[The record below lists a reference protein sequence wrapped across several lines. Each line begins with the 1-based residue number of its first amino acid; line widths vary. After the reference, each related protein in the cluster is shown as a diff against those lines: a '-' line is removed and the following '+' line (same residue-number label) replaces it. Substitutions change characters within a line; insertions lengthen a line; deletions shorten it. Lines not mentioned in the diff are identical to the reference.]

1 MTLSSRH
8 AFSDCAWHPHC
19 QRERGFRSM
28 DKGWRVAGMILT
40 VQVTEKMR
48 LAAGTMASPPA
59 SRTLVLNSRVTQAPM
74 AMAIP
79 AARVRFGV
87 FEVDLR
93 SGELHKHGIKI
104 KLHDQPFQV
113 LAMLLENPGELVTR
127 EQLHQKL
134 WAADTFVDF
143 DVGLNSAIK
152 RLRDALGDSAESPR
166 YIETLPRRGYRFI
179 ASVEDAIPAIAPGP
193 QPSIGT
199 RQAEAASVAKPAEEA
214 PTAAKAGL
222 RPRSLWG
229 LGLAAAAGLALL
241 LALNLPSL
249 HHRVQGTT
257 IPLKIRSL
265 AVLPLENLSRDAD
278 QEYFADGMTEEL
290 ITDLGKIAGLRVI
303 SRTSS
308 MHYKGRR
315 KTLPEIARELNVDA
329 VIEGAVL
336 RSGDH
341 VRITTQLVEA
351 ASDRHLWAESYE
363 RELRD
368 VLTLQGEVARD
379 VAKQVNIK
387 LSQEEQTRFASTH
400 PVDPKALEAY
410 LKGRYELYKMTL
422 EGTKKSIDYFAQA
435 LDKDPTY
442 ARAWA
447 GLSEALSFPLVPQG
461 TWDSQP
467 QEVSAKAK
475 AAALKALELDGALS
489 EGHLSLGLV
498 LEREWLWS
506 GAEKEYQRAIAL
518 DPNNARA
525 HGVYGF
531 HLMAQGRLE
540 EAIAETRRAQEL
552 DPLSPLMH
560 RYSARALSAAGRYDE
575 ALAQYREVAA
585 LGGAMSYPT
594 HRRMALAYERKGME
608 REALAELLAALR
620 TPKNWLES
628 APSLPEKVEDRAAK
642 QLAARVERKYAS
654 SGYPEAK
661 RVFLHGD
668 ALHSAGL
675 IWTAADYAEL
685 GLKDKAF
692 EWLDKAIE
700 LRNPNME
707 FINVDERFVPL
718 RSDPRFGDLLRRI
731 GLPE

>member
-1 MTLSSRH
+1 
-8 AFSDCAWHPHC
+8 
-19 QRERGFRSM
+19 
-28 DKGWRVAGMILT
+28 
-40 VQVTEKMR
+40 
-48 LAAGTMASPPA
+48 
-59 SRTLVLNSRVTQAPM
+59 
-74 AMAIP
+74 MAIAIP
-79 AARVRFGV
+79 SGRARFGV

-93 SGELHKHGIKI
+93 SGELHKHGIRI

-113 LAMLLENPGELVTR
+113 LAMLLEHPGELVTR

-179 ASVEDAIPAIAPGP
+179 ASVEDDIPAIAPGP
-193 QPSIGT
+193 LPSVGT
-199 RQAEAASVAKPAEEA
+199 GQAEAASVAKPAEDA
-214 PTAAKAGL
+214 PAAAKARL

-229 LGLAAAAGLALL
+229 LALAAAAGLALL

-249 HHRVQGTT
+249 HRRVQGTT

-278 QEYFADGMTEEL
+278 QEYFADGMTEAL
-290 ITDLGKIAGLRVI
+290 ITDLGQIAELRVI

-308 MHYKGRR
+308 MHYKGTR
-315 KTLPEIARELNVDA
+315 KSLPEIARELNVDA

-368 VLTLQGEVARD
+368 MLTLQGEVARD

-387 LSQEEQTRFASTH
+387 LSQEEQTRFASAH

-435 LDKDPTY
+435 LDRDPTY

-447 GLSEALSFPLVPQG
+447 GLSEALSLPFVSQGPLSVRWRHDLRG
-461 TWDSQP
+461 TPWDSHP
-467 QEVSAKAK
+467 QEVLAKAK

-498 LEREWLWS
+498 LERDWLWS
-506 GAEKEYQRAIAL
+506 DAEKEYQRAIAL

-525 HGVYGF
+525 HAVYGR
-531 HLMAQGRLE
+531 HLAARGRLE
-540 EAIAETRRAQEL
+540 EGIAETRRAEEL

-560 RYSARALSAAGRYDE
+560 RDLARALSAAGRYDE
-575 ALAQYREVAA
+575 ALAQYHEVAA

-628 APSLPEKVEDRAAK
+628 MPSLPEKEEDRGAK

-654 SGYPEAK
+654 SGYEEAK

-668 ALHSAGL
+668 VLHIAPSAGP

-700 LRNPNME
+700 SRNYNME
-707 FINVDERFVPL
+707 FIKVDERFVPL
-718 RSDPRFGDLLRRI
+718 RSDPRFGDMLRRI

>member
-1 MTLSSRH
+1 
-8 AFSDCAWHPHC
+8 
-19 QRERGFRSM
+19 M

-113 LAMLLENPGELVTR
+113 LAMLLEHPGELVTR

-179 ASVEDAIPAIAPGP
+179 ASVEDDIPAIPPGLL
-193 QPSIGT
+193 PSIGT
-199 RQAEAASVAKPAEEA
+199 GQAEAASFAKPAEDA
-214 PTAAKAGL
+214 PAAAKAGL
-222 RPRSLWG
+222 RPRNLG
-229 LGLAAAAGLALL
+229 GLALAAGAGIALL

-249 HHRVQGTT
+249 HHRVQRTT
-257 IPLKIRSL
+257 TPLKIRSL
-265 AVLPLENLSRDAD
+265 AVLPLENLSGDSA
-278 QEYFADGMTEEL
+278 QEYFVDGMTEEL

-308 MHYKGRR
+308 MHYKGTR

-525 HGVYGF
+525 HGVYGLY
-531 HLMAQGRLE
+531 LMARGRLE

-608 REALAELLAALR
+608 REALTELLAALR

-628 APSLPEKVEDRAAK
+628 TPSFPEKVEDRAAK

-654 SGYPEAK
+654 TDYLEAK

>member
-1 MTLSSRH
+1 
-8 AFSDCAWHPHC
+8 
-19 QRERGFRSM
+19 M
-28 DKGWRVAGMILT
+28 DDGWNEGGINLT
-40 VQVTEKMR
+40 VQVAEKVG
-48 LAAGTMASPPA
+48 LAAQQWPAPA
-59 SRTLVLNSRVTQAPM
+59 SRTVVLNSRATQAF
-74 AMAIP
+74 MAIAIP
-79 AARVRFGV
+79 SGRARFGV

-113 LAMLLENPGELVTR
+113 LAMLLEHPGELVTR

-134 WAADTFVDF
+134 WPADTFVDF

-152 RLRDALGDSAESPR
+152 RLRDALGDSAEDPR
-166 YIETLPRRGYRFI
+166 FVETLPRRGYRLI
-179 ASVEDAIPAIAPGP
+179 APVEEVLTGIGGAQQSPAPGSVTPEGASVSTEPRAAAPSSRPPELERNRTKTTRVRYLLLFGGVAAAILLALLFGANVG
-193 QPSIGT
+193 
-199 RQAEAASVAKPAEEA
+199 E
-214 PTAAKAGL
+214 L
-222 RPRSLWG
+222 RERL
-229 LGLAAAAGLALL
+229 LGMHFARGAAAG
-241 LALNLPSL
+241 
-249 HHRVQGTT
+249 R
-257 IPLKIRSL
+257 IRSL
-265 AVLPLENLSRDAD
+265 AVLPLENLSGDSA
-278 QEYFADGMTEEL
+278 QEYFVDGMTEEL

-308 MHYKGRR
+308 MHYKGTR

-363 RELRD
+363 RELRNM
-368 VLTLQGEVARD
+368 LTLQAEVARD

-387 LSQEEQTRFASTH
+387 LSREEQTRFVSAH
-400 PVDPKALEAY
+400 PVDPEALEAY

-422 EGTKKSIDYFAQA
+422 EGAKKSIDYFSQA

-447 GLSEALSFPLVPQG
+447 GLSEALSFPFFPQG
-461 TWDSQP
+461 PRGSRP
-467 QEVSAKAK
+467 QEALAKAK

-498 LEREWLWS
+498 LERDWLWS
-506 GAEKEYQRAIAL
+506 DAEKEYQRAIAL

-525 HGVYGF
+525 HAVYGR
-531 HLMAQGRLE
+531 HQMAQGRLE
-540 EAIAETRRAQEL
+540 EGIAETRRAKEL

-560 RYSARALSAAGRYDE
+560 RYLAVALSAAGRYDE
-575 ALAQYREVAA
+575 ALAQYHEVAA

-594 HRRMALAYERKGME
+594 HRRMALAYEGKGME

-620 TPKNWLES
+620 SPKNWLETT
-628 APSLPEKVEDRAAK
+628 PSLPGKVEDRASK

-654 SGYPEAK
+654 SGYREAK

-668 ALHSAGL
+668 VLHVAPSAGP

-685 GLKDKAF
+685 GLKDRAF

-700 LRNPNME
+700 LRNVNME
-707 FINVDERFVPL
+707 FIKVDERFAPL
-718 RSDPRFGDLLRRI
+718 RSDPRFGDLLQRI
-731 GLPE
+731 GLPK

>member
-1 MTLSSRH
+1 M
-8 AFSDCAWHPHC
+8 DDGWH
-19 QRERGFRSM
+19 EG
-28 DKGWRVAGMILT
+28 GMILT
-40 VQVTEKMR
+40 VQVAEKMQ
-48 LAAGTMASPPA
+48 LASRTMASPPA
-59 SRTLVLNSRVTQAPM
+59 SRTVVLNSRVTQAPM

-113 LAMLLENPGELVTR
+113 LAIMLEHPGELVTR

-134 WAADTFVDF
+134 WPADTFVDF

-152 RLRDALGDSAESPR
+152 RLREALGDSAESPR
-166 YIETLPRRGYRFI
+166 FVETLPRRGYRL
-179 ASVEDAIPAIAPGP
+179 IAPV
-193 QPSIGT
+193 
-199 RQAEAASVAKPAEEA
+199 EEVADIEGREGQRSPAPGSATLSEA
-214 PTAAKAGL
+214 PVSTEPRAVATSP
-222 RPRSLWG
+222 RPLELEKNRTKTTHVRY
-229 LGLAAAAGLALL
+229 LL
-241 LALNLPSL
+241 LGGVAAILLVLLLGVNVGELRERLLGKHSAGGASAG
-249 HHRVQGTT
+249 R
-257 IPLKIRSL
+257 IRSV
-265 AVLPLENLSRDAD
+265 AVLPLENLSGDPA
-278 QEYFADGMTEEL
+278 QEYFVDGMTEEL
-290 ITDLGKIAGLRVI
+290 ITDLGKVGGLRVI

-308 MHYKGRR
+308 MHYKGTR

-368 VLTLQGEVARD
+368 MLTLQGEVARD

-387 LSQEEQTRFASTH
+387 LSQEEQTRFASAH

-435 LDKDPTY
+435 LDRDPTY

-447 GLSEALSFPLVPQG
+447 GLSEALSFPHVPQG
-461 TWDSQP
+461 TWDSHP
-467 QEVSAKAK
+467 QEVLAKAK

-489 EGHLSLGLV
+489 EGHLSLGVV
-498 LEREWLWS
+498 LERDWFWS

-525 HGVYGF
+525 HGVYGL
-531 HLMAQGRLE
+531 HLMAQGRFE

-560 RYSARALSAAGRYDE
+560 RDLARALSAAGRYDE
-575 ALAQYREVAA
+575 ALAQFRDVAA
-585 LGGAMSYPT
+585 LGGAMGYPT

-628 APSLPEKVEDRAAK
+628 MPSLPEKEEDRGAK

-654 SGYPEAK
+654 SGYEEAK

-668 ALHSAGL
+668 VLHIAPSAGP

-700 LRNPNME
+700 VHNLNME
-707 FINVDERFVPL
+707 FIKVDERFVPL

>member
-1 MTLSSRH
+1 MATPILS
-8 AFSDCAWHPHC
+8 
-19 QRERGFRSM
+19 G
-28 DKGWRVAGMILT
+28 
-40 VQVTEKMR
+40 
-48 LAAGTMASPPA
+48 
-59 SRTLVLNSRVTQAPM
+59 
-74 AMAIP
+74 
-79 AARVRFGV
+79 RVRFGV

-93 SGELHKHGIKI
+93 SGELRKHGIKI

-113 LAMLLENPGELVTR
+113 LAMLLEHPGQLVTR

-134 WAADTFVDF
+134 WPADTFVDF

-179 ASVEDAIPAIAPGP
+179 ASVEDAIPVIAPGP
-193 QPSIGT
+193 LPSIGAG
-199 RQAEAASVAKPAEEA
+199 QAEAAAVPKPAEDA
-214 PTAAKAGL
+214 SAAAKAGL
-222 RPRSLWG
+222 RPRSVWG
-229 LGLAAAAGLALL
+229 LALAVAAGFALL

-249 HHRVQGTT
+249 HHGVQGTT

-265 AVLPLENLSRDAD
+265 AVLPLENLSGDAA
-278 QEYFADGMTEEL
+278 QEYFVDGMTEEV

-308 MHYKGRR
+308 MHYKGTR

-368 VLTLQGEVARD
+368 VLSLQGEVARD
-379 VAKQVNIK
+379 VAKQVDIK
-387 LSQEEQTRFASTH
+387 LSQEEQTRLTNAH
-400 PVDPKALEAY
+400 PVDPEALEAY

-422 EGTKKSIDYFAQA
+422 EGTRKSVDYFAQA
-435 LDKDPTY
+435 LDKDPNY

-447 GLSEALSFPLVPQG
+447 GLSEALSFAFVPKA
-461 TWDSQP
+461 P
-467 QEVSAKAK
+467 QEALAKAK

-498 LEREWLWS
+498 LERDWLWS

-525 HGVYGF
+525 HGVYGR
-531 HLMAQGRLE
+531 HLMAQGRLA

-560 RYSARALSAAGRYDE
+560 RDLARALSAAGHYDE

-608 REALAELLAALR
+608 REALGELLAALR
-620 TPKNWLES
+620 TPKYWLES
-628 APSLPEKVEDRAAK
+628 TLSVPEKVEDRAAK

-661 RVFLHGD
+661 KVFLHED
-668 ALHSAGL
+668 VLHIAPSAGP

-692 EWLDKAIE
+692 EWLNRAIE
-700 LRNPNME
+700 VRNPNME
-707 FINVDERFVPL
+707 FIKVDERFVQL
-718 RSDPRFGDLLRRI
+718 RPDPRFGDLLRRI
-731 GLPE
+731 GLPK